1 MSAWL
6 KILLLLILGGILST
20 LGDRLGT
27 RVGKARL
34 SIFKLRPKSTAVLI
48 TVFTGSIISAISFA
62 TMVAF
67 DRDLRVGLFQLED
80 IREKIIESEKELKK
94 LEKNLYA
101 FRSGNVVI
109 SSGQTLVTKTIKLN
123 KTNDI
128 KKAIE
133 SLLQQ
138 ANFYAFNLVRTNQS
152 KYRRILLVRKD
163 DIEKLENKLADNRS
177 WVVRIKSAGNILRG
191 ENYVYAFPEVTLNK
205 IITMKGE
212 VIAIEKISLSKS
224 DSDSESISKKINLL
238 MASTLAEVRRRGS
251 LSSELQINATQIN
264 NLGKYLVSKKKGDY
278 QIIARALDNSQSADK
293 VSVSLELQSLEKSI
307 LKKS

>member
-1 MSAWL
+1 VTAWL

-62 TMVAF
+62 TMIVF

-80 IREKIIESEKELKK
+80 IREKIIDSEKELKK

-109 SSGQTLVTKTIKLN
+109 SSGQTLVTKTVKLN
-123 KTNDI
+123 KNSDI
-128 KKAIE
+128 KKVIE
-133 SLLQQ
+133 SILQK
-138 ANFYAFNLVRTNQS
+138 ANLYAFNLVKTNQS
-152 KYRRILLVRKD
+152 TYRRILLVRKD
-163 DIEKLENKLADNRS
+163 DIEKLENKIAVNRS

-205 IITMKGE
+205 TITRKGE
-212 VIAIEKISLSKS
+212 VIASENISLL
-224 DSDSESISKKINLL
+224 DSDAESISKKINLL

-251 LSSELQINATQIN
+251 LSSELQINANQIN
-264 NLGKYLVSKKKGDY
+264 NLGKYLVNQKKGDF
-278 QIIARALDNSQSADK
+278 QIIARAVDNNQSADK
-293 VSVSLELQSLEKSI
+293 VSVSLELKSLEEIIKR
-307 LKKS
+307 KN

>member
-1 MSAWL
+1 MTAWL

-27 RVGKARL
+27 KVGKARL

-62 TMVAF
+62 TMVIF
-67 DRDLRVGLFQLED
+67 DRDLRVGLFQLEG
-80 IREKIIESEKELKK
+80 IREKIIESEKELKR

-128 KKAIE
+128 KKIIE
-133 SLLQQ
+133 SILQQ
-138 ANFYAFNLVRTNQS
+138 ANFYAFNLVKPNQS
-152 KYRRILLVRKD
+152 EYRRILLVRKD
-163 DIEKLENKLADNRS
+163 DIEKLENKIADNRS

-205 IITMKGE
+205 MITKKGE
-212 VIAIEKISLSKS
+212 VIAIENISLSK
-224 DSDSESISKKINLL
+224 SDSESISKKINLL
-238 MASTLAEVRRRGS
+238 MASTLAEVRQRGS
-251 LSSELQINATQIN
+251 LSSELKINANQIN
-264 NLGKYLVSKKKGDY
+264 NLGKYLVSKKKGDF
-278 QIIARALDNSQSADK
+278 QIIARALDDSQSAEK
-293 VSVSLELQSLEKSI
+293 VSISLELQSLEKSI
-307 LKKS
+307 LNKS

>member
-1 MSAWL
+1 MTAWL
-6 KILLLLILGGILST
+6 KILLVLILGGILST

-62 TMVAF
+62 TMVVF

-94 LEKNLYA
+94 LEKNVYA

-128 KKAIE
+128 KKIIE
-133 SLLQQ
+133 SILQQ
-138 ANFYAFNLVRTNQS
+138 ANFYAFNLVKPNQS
-152 KYRRILLVRKD
+152 DYRRILLVRKD
-163 DIEKLENKLADNRS
+163 DIEKLENKIADNRS

-205 IITMKGE
+205 MITKKGE
-212 VIAIEKISLSKS
+212 VIAIENISLSK
-224 DSDSESISKKINLL
+224 SDSESISKKINLL
-238 MASTLAEVRRRGS
+238 MASTLAEVRQRGS
-251 LSSELQINATQIN
+251 LSSELKINANQIN
-264 NLGKYLVSKKKGDY
+264 NLGKYLVSKKKGDF
-278 QIIARALDNSQSADK
+278 QIIARALDDSQSAEK
-293 VSVSLELQSLEKSI
+293 VSISLELQSLEKSI
-307 LKKS
+307 LNKS

>member
-1 MSAWL
+1 MTAWL
-6 KILLLLILGGILST
+6 KILLVLILGGILST

-62 TMVAF
+62 TMVVF

-128 KKAIE
+128 KKIIE
-133 SLLQQ
+133 SILQQ
-138 ANFYAFNLVRTNQS
+138 ANFYAFNLVKTNQS
-152 KYRRILLVRKD
+152 EYRRILLVRKD
-163 DIEKLENKLADNRS
+163 DIEKLENKIADNRS

-205 IITMKGE
+205 MITKKGE
-212 VIAIEKISLSKS
+212 VIAIENVSLSK
-224 DSDSESISKKINLL
+224 SDSESISKKINLL

-251 LSSELQINATQIN
+251 LSSELKINANQIN
-264 NLGKYLVSKKKGDY
+264 NLGKYLVSTKKGEF
-278 QIIARALDNSQSADK
+278 QIIARALEDSQSAEK
-293 VSVSLELQSLEKSI
+293 VSVSLELKSLEKSI
-307 LKKS
+307 SNKS

>member
-1 MSAWL
+1 VTVWL
-6 KILLLLILGGILST
+6 KILLILILGGILST
-20 LGDRLGT
+20 LGDRLGS

-34 SIFKLRPKSTAVLI
+34 SIFKLRPKRTAVLI

-62 TMVAF
+62 TMIVF

-80 IREKIIESEKELKK
+80 IREKIIDSEKELKK

-123 KTNDI
+123 KNSDI
-128 KKAIE
+128 KKIIE

-138 ANFYAFNLVRTNQS
+138 ANLYAFKLVKTNQS
-152 KYRRILLVRKD
+152 NYRRILLVRKD
-163 DIEKLENKLADNRS
+163 DIEKLENKISDNRS

-205 IITMKGE
+205 TITRKGE
-212 VIAIEKISLSKS
+212 VIASENISLS
-224 DSDSESISKKINLL
+224 DSDAESISKKINLL

-251 LSSELQINATQIN
+251 LSSELQINANQIN
-264 NLGKYLVSKKKGDY
+264 NLGKNLASKKKGDF
-278 QIIARALDNSQSADK
+278 QIIARALDYSQSADK
-293 VSVSLELQSLEKSI
+293 VSVSLELQSLEEI
-307 LKKS
+307 IRKKS

>member
-1 MSAWL
+1 VTAWL

-27 RVGKARL
+27 KVGKARL

-48 TVFTGSIISAISFA
+48 TVFTGSIISALSFA
-62 TMVAF
+62 TMVIF

-80 IREKIIESEKELKK
+80 IREKIVESEKELKK

-123 KTNDI
+123 KNNDI
-128 KKAIE
+128 KKIIQGI
-133 SLLQQ
+133 LQQ
-138 ANFYAFNLVRTNQS
+138 ANFYAFNLVKPNQS
-152 KYRRILLVRKD
+152 SYRRILLVRKD
-163 DIEKLENKLADNRS
+163 DIENLENKISDNRS

-205 IITMKGE
+205 TITKKGE
-212 VIAIEKISLSKS
+212 IIAIENIYISNS
-224 DSDSESISKKINLL
+224 DAESISKKINLL
-238 MASTLAEVRRRGS
+238 MASTLAEVRQRGS
-251 LSSELQINATQIN
+251 LSSELKINANQIN
-264 NLGKYLVSKKKGDY
+264 NLGKYLISKKKGDF
-278 QIIARALDNSQSADK
+278 QIIARALENSQSADQ
-293 VSVSLELQSLEKSI
+293 VSVSLELKSLEKSI
-307 LKKS
+307 LNNS

>member
-1 MSAWL
+1 MTAWL
-6 KILLLLILGGILST
+6 KILLVLILGGILST

-62 TMVAF
+62 TMVVF

-128 KKAIE
+128 KKIIE
-133 SLLQQ
+133 SILQQ
-138 ANFYAFNLVRTNQS
+138 ANFYAFNLVKTNQS
-152 KYRRILLVRKD
+152 EYRRILLVRKD
-163 DIEKLENKLADNRS
+163 DIEKLENKIADNRS
-177 WVVRIKSAGNILRG
+177 WVVRIKSAGNILKG

-205 IITMKGE
+205 MITKKGE
-212 VIAIEKISLSKS
+212 VIAIENVSLSK
-224 DSDSESISKKINLL
+224 SDSESISKKINLL

-251 LSSELQINATQIN
+251 LSSELKINANQIN
-264 NLGKYLVSKKKGDY
+264 NLGKYLVNIKKGVF
-278 QIIARALDNSQSADK
+278 QIIARALEDSQSAEK
-293 VSVSLELQSLEKSI
+293 VSVSLELKSLEKSI
-307 LKKS
+307 SNKS

>member
-1 MSAWL
+1 MTAWL

-62 TMVAF
+62 TMVIF
-67 DRDLRVGLFQLED
+67 DRDLRVGLFQLEG

-128 KKAIE
+128 KKIIE
-133 SLLQQ
+133 SILQQ
-138 ANFYAFNLVRTNQS
+138 ANFYAFNLVKPNQS
-152 KYRRILLVRKD
+152 EYRRILLVRKD
-163 DIEKLENKLADNRS
+163 DIEKLENKIADNRS

-205 IITMKGE
+205 MITKKGE
-212 VIAIEKISLSKS
+212 VIAIENVSLSK
-224 DSDSESISKKINLL
+224 SDSESISKKINLL

-251 LSSELQINATQIN
+251 LSSELKINANQIN
-264 NLGKYLVSKKKGDY
+264 NLGKYLVSKKKGDF
-278 QIIARALDNSQSADK
+278 QIIARALDDSQSAEK
-293 VSVSLELQSLEKSI
+293 VSISLELQSLEKSI
-307 LKKS
+307 LNKI

>member
-1 MSAWL
+1 MTAWL
-6 KILLLLILGGILST
+6 KILLVLILGGILST

-62 TMVAF
+62 TMVVF

-123 KTNDI
+123 KNNDL
-128 KKAIE
+128 KKIIE
-133 SLLQQ
+133 SILQQ
-138 ANFYAFNLVRTNQS
+138 ANFYAFNLVKTNQS
-152 KYRRILLVRKD
+152 EYRRILLVRKD
-163 DIEKLENKLADNRS
+163 DIEKLENKIADNRS

-205 IITMKGE
+205 MITKKGE
-212 VIAIEKISLSKS
+212 VIAIENVSLSK
-224 DSDSESISKKINLL
+224 SDSESISKKINLL

-251 LSSELQINATQIN
+251 LSSELKINANQIN
-264 NLGKYLVSKKKGDY
+264 NLGKYLVSIKKGEF
-278 QIIARALDNSQSADK
+278 QIIARALEDSQSAEK
-293 VSVSLELQSLEKSI
+293 VSVSLELKSLEKSI
-307 LKKS
+307 SNKS

>member
-1 MSAWL
+1 MTGW
-6 KILLLLILGGILST
+6 LLILSLLVLGGILST

-62 TMVAF
+62 TMVVF

-101 FRSGNVVI
+101 LRSGNVVI

-128 KKAIE
+128 KKIIE
-133 SLLQQ
+133 SILQQ
-138 ANFYAFNLVRTNQS
+138 ANFYAFNLVKTNQS
-152 KYRRILLVRKD
+152 EYRRILLVRKD
-163 DIEKLENKLADNRS
+163 DIEKLENKIADNRS

-205 IITMKGE
+205 LITKKGE
-212 VIAIEKISLSKS
+212 VIAIENISLSKS
-224 DSDSESISKKINLL
+224 DSETISKKINLL

-251 LSSELQINATQIN
+251 LSSELKINANQIN
-264 NLGKYLVSKKKGDY
+264 NLGKYLVSKKQGEFK
-278 QIIARALDNSQSADK
+278 IIARSIDNSQSADK
-293 VSVSLELQSLEKSI
+293 VSVSLELQSLEKSTK
-307 LKKS
+307 KKS

>member
-1 MSAWL
+1 VTAWL

-62 TMVAF
+62 TMVVF

-80 IREKIIESEKELKK
+80 IREKIRDSEKELKK

-123 KTNDI
+123 KTSDI
-128 KKAIE
+128 KKIIE
-133 SLLQQ
+133 SILQQ
-138 ANFYAFNLVRTNQS
+138 ANFYAFNLVKTNES

-163 DIEKLENKLADNRS
+163 DIVKLENKIADNRS
-177 WVVRIKSAGNILRG
+177 WVIRIKSAGNILRG

-205 IITMKGE
+205 IITKKGE
-212 VIAIEKISLSKS
+212 VIAIENISLSK
-224 DSDSESISKKINLL
+224 SDSESISKKINLL

-251 LSSELQINATQIN
+251 LSSELKINANQIN
-264 NLGKYLVSKKKGDY
+264 NLGKYLVSKKKGDF
-278 QIIARALDNSQSADK
+278 QIIARAIDNCESAEK
-293 VSVSLELQSLEKSI
+293 VSVSLEVESLEKSI
-307 LKKS
+307 PNKS

>member
-1 MSAWL
+1 MTAWL
-6 KILLLLILGGILST
+6 KILLVLILGGILST

-62 TMVAF
+62 TMVVF

-128 KKAIE
+128 KKIIE
-133 SLLQQ
+133 SILQQ
-138 ANFYAFNLVRTNQS
+138 ANFYAFNLVKTNQS
-152 KYRRILLVRKD
+152 EYRRILLVRKD
-163 DIEKLENKLADNRS
+163 DIEKLENKIADNRS

-205 IITMKGE
+205 MITMKGE
-212 VIAIEKISLSKS
+212 IIAIENVSLSK
-224 DSDSESISKKINLL
+224 SDSESISKKINLL

-251 LSSELQINATQIN
+251 LSSELKINANQIN
-264 NLGKYLVSKKKGDY
+264 NLGKYLVSIKKGEF
-278 QIIARALDNSQSADK
+278 QIIARALEDSQSAEK
-293 VSVSLELQSLEKSI
+293 VSVSLELKSLEKSI
-307 LKKS
+307 SNKS

>member
-1 MSAWL
+1 MTAWL

-27 RVGKARL
+27 KVGKARL

-48 TVFTGSIISAISFA
+48 TVFTGSIISALSFA
-62 TMVAF
+62 TMVIF

-80 IREKIIESEKELKK
+80 IREKIVESEKELKK

-123 KTNDI
+123 KNNDI
-128 KKAIE
+128 KKIIQGI
-133 SLLQQ
+133 LQQ
-138 ANFYAFNLVRTNQS
+138 ANFYAFNLVKPNQS
-152 KYRRILLVRKD
+152 SYRRILLVRKD
-163 DIEKLENKLADNRS
+163 DIENLENKISDNRS

-205 IITMKGE
+205 TITKKGE
-212 VIAIEKISLSKS
+212 IIAIENIYISNS
-224 DSDSESISKKINLL
+224 DAESISKKINLL
-238 MASTLAEVRRRGS
+238 MASTLAEVRQRGS
-251 LSSELQINATQIN
+251 LSSELKINANQIN
-264 NLGKYLVSKKKGDY
+264 NLGKYLISKKKGDF
-278 QIIARALDNSQSADK
+278 QIIARALENSQSADQ
-293 VSVSLELQSLEKSI
+293 VSVSLELKSLEKSI
-307 LKKS
+307 LNNS

>member
-1 MSAWL
+1 MTAWL
-6 KILLLLILGGILST
+6 KILLVLILGGILST

-62 TMVAF
+62 TMVVF

-94 LEKNLYA
+94 LEKNVYA

-128 KKAIE
+128 KKIIE
-133 SLLQQ
+133 SILQQ
-138 ANFYAFNLVRTNQS
+138 ANFYAFNLVKTNQS
-152 KYRRILLVRKD
+152 EYRRILLVRKD
-163 DIEKLENKLADNRS
+163 DIEKLENKIADNRS
-177 WVVRIKSAGNILRG
+177 WVVRIKSAGNILKG

-205 IITMKGE
+205 MITKKGE
-212 VIAIEKISLSKS
+212 VIAIENVSLSK
-224 DSDSESISKKINLL
+224 SDSESISKKINLL

-251 LSSELQINATQIN
+251 LSSELKINANQIN
-264 NLGKYLVSKKKGDY
+264 NLGKYLVSIKKGEF
-278 QIIARALDNSQSADK
+278 QIIARALEDSQSAEK
-293 VSVSLELQSLEKSI
+293 VSVSLELKSLEKSI
-307 LKKS
+307 SNKI

>member
-1 MSAWL
+1 MTVWL

-62 TMVAF
+62 TMVVF

-80 IREKIIESEKELKK
+80 IREKIIDSEKELKK

-109 SSGQTLVTKTIKLN
+109 SSGQTLVTKTVKLTKN
-123 KTNDI
+123 SDI
-128 KKAIE
+128 KKVIE
-133 SLLQQ
+133 SILQK
-138 ANFYAFNLVRTNQS
+138 ANLYAFNLVKTNQS
-152 KYRRILLVRKD
+152 TYRRILLVRKD
-163 DIEKLENKLADNRS
+163 DIEKLENKIADNRS
-177 WVVRIKSAGNILRG
+177 WVVRIKSAGNIIRG

-205 IITMKGE
+205 IITRKGE
-212 VIAIEKISLSKS
+212 VIALESISLS
-224 DSDSESISKKINLL
+224 DSDAESISKKINLL

-251 LSSELQINATQIN
+251 LSSELKINANQIN
-264 NLGKYLVSKKKGDY
+264 NLGKYLVSIKKGEF
-278 QIIARALDNSQSADK
+278 QIIARALEDSQSADK
-293 VSVSLELQSLEKSI
+293 VSVSLELKSLEKSI
-307 LKKS
+307 SNKS

>member
-1 MSAWL
+1 MTGW
-6 KILLLLILGGILST
+6 LLILSLLVLGGILST

-34 SIFKLRPKSTAVLI
+34 SVFNLRPKSTAVLI

-62 TMVAF
+62 TMIVF

-80 IREKIIESEKELKK
+80 IREKIIDSEKELKK

-109 SSGQTLVTKTIKLN
+109 SSGQTLATKTIKLN
-123 KTNDI
+123 KNSNI
-128 KKAIE
+128 KNIIE
-133 SLLQQ
+133 SILQQ
-138 ANFYAFNLVRTNQS
+138 ANLYAFKLVKTNQS
-152 KYRRILLVRKD
+152 NYRRILLVRKD
-163 DIEKLENKLADNRS
+163 DIVKLENKISDNRS

-205 IITMKGE
+205 TITRKGE
-212 VIAIEKISLSKS
+212 VIAIENISLL

-251 LSSELQINATQIN
+251 LSSELQINANQIN
-264 NLGKYLVSKKKGDY
+264 NLGKNLVSKKKGDF
-278 QIIARALDNSQSADK
+278 QIIARALDNSQTADQ
-293 VSVSLELQSLEKSI
+293 VSVSLELQSLDEIIRRKS
-307 LKKS
+307 

>member
-1 MSAWL
+1 MTAWL
-6 KILLLLILGGILST
+6 KILLVLILGGILST

-62 TMVAF
+62 TMVVF

-109 SSGQTLVTKTIKLN
+109 TSGQTLVTKTIKLN

-128 KKAIE
+128 KKIIE
-133 SLLQQ
+133 SILQQ
-138 ANFYAFNLVRTNQS
+138 ANFYAFNLVKTNQS
-152 KYRRILLVRKD
+152 EYRRILLVRKD
-163 DIEKLENKLADNRS
+163 DIEKLENKIADNRS

-205 IITMKGE
+205 MITKKGE
-212 VIAIEKISLSKS
+212 VIAIENVSLSK
-224 DSDSESISKKINLL
+224 SDSESISKKINLL

-251 LSSELQINATQIN
+251 LSSELKINANQIN
-264 NLGKYLVSKKKGDY
+264 NLGKYLVSIKKGEF
-278 QIIARALDNSQSADK
+278 QIIARALEDSQSAEK
-293 VSVSLELQSLEKSI
+293 VSVSLELKSLEKSI
-307 LKKS
+307 SNKS

>member
-1 MSAWL
+1 VTAWL
-6 KILLLLILGGILST
+6 KILLVLILGGILST

-62 TMVAF
+62 TMVVF

-128 KKAIE
+128 KKIIE
-133 SLLQQ
+133 SILQQ
-138 ANFYAFNLVRTNQS
+138 ANFYAFNLVKTNQS
-152 KYRRILLVRKD
+152 EYRRILLVRKD
-163 DIEKLENKLADNRS
+163 DIEKLENKIADNRS

-205 IITMKGE
+205 MITKKGE
-212 VIAIEKISLSKS
+212 VIAIENVSLSK
-224 DSDSESISKKINLL
+224 SDSESISKKINLL

-251 LSSELQINATQIN
+251 LSSELKINANQIN
-264 NLGKYLVSKKKGDY
+264 NLGKYLVNIKKGDF
-278 QIIARALDNSQSADK
+278 QIIARALEDSQSAEK
-293 VSVSLELQSLEKSI
+293 VSVSLELKSLEKSI
-307 LKKS
+307 SNKS

>member
-1 MSAWL
+1 MTAWL
-6 KILLLLILGGILST
+6 KILLVLILGGILST

-62 TMVAF
+62 TMVVF

-128 KKAIE
+128 KKIIE
-133 SLLQQ
+133 SILQQ
-138 ANFYAFNLVRTNQS
+138 ANFYAFNLVKTNQS
-152 KYRRILLVRKD
+152 EYRRILLVRKD
-163 DIEKLENKLADNRS
+163 DIEKLENKIADNRS

-205 IITMKGE
+205 MITKKGE
-212 VIAIEKISLSKS
+212 VIAIENVSLSK
-224 DSDSESISKKINLL
+224 SDSESISKKINLL
-238 MASTLAEVRRRGS
+238 MASTLAEVRQRGS
-251 LSSELQINATQIN
+251 LSSELKINANQIN
-264 NLGKYLVSKKKGDY
+264 NLGKYLVSIKKGEF
-278 QIIARALDNSQSADK
+278 QIIARALEDSQSAEK
-293 VSVSLELQSLEKSI
+293 VSVSLELKSLEKSI
-307 LKKS
+307 SNKS

>member
-1 MSAWL
+1 MTAWL
-6 KILLLLILGGILST
+6 KILLVLILGGILST

-62 TMVAF
+62 TMVVF

-128 KKAIE
+128 KKIIE
-133 SLLQQ
+133 SILKQ
-138 ANFYAFNLVRTNQS
+138 ANFYAFNLVKTNQS
-152 KYRRILLVRKD
+152 EYRRILLVRKD
-163 DIEKLENKLADNRS
+163 DIEKLENKIADNRS

-205 IITMKGE
+205 MITKKGE
-212 VIAIEKISLSKS
+212 VIAIENISLSK
-224 DSDSESISKKINLL
+224 SDSESISKKINLL

-251 LSSELQINATQIN
+251 LSSELKINANQIN
-264 NLGKYLVSKKKGDY
+264 NLGKYLVSIKKGEF
-278 QIIARALDNSQSADK
+278 QIIARALEDSQSAEK
-293 VSVSLELQSLEKSI
+293 VSVSLELKSLEKSI
-307 LKKS
+307 SNKS

>member
-1 MSAWL
+1 MTAWL
-6 KILLLLILGGILST
+6 KILLVLILGGILST

-62 TMVAF
+62 TMVVF
-67 DRDLRVGLFQLED
+67 DRDLRVGLFHLED

-94 LEKNLYA
+94 LEKNVYA

-128 KKAIE
+128 KKIIE
-133 SLLQQ
+133 SILQQ
-138 ANFYAFNLVRTNQS
+138 ANFYAFNLVKTNQS
-152 KYRRILLVRKD
+152 EYRRILLVRKD
-163 DIEKLENKLADNRS
+163 DIEKLENKIADNRS

-205 IITMKGE
+205 MITKKGE
-212 VIAIEKISLSKS
+212 VIAIENLSLSK
-224 DSDSESISKKINLL
+224 SDSESISKKINLL

-251 LSSELQINATQIN
+251 LSSELKINANQIN
-264 NLGKYLVSKKKGDY
+264 NLGKYLVSIKKGEF
-278 QIIARALDNSQSADK
+278 QIIARALEDSQSAEK
-293 VSVSLELQSLEKSI
+293 VSVSLELKSLEKSI
-307 LKKS
+307 SNKS

>member
-1 MSAWL
+1 MTAWL
-6 KILLLLILGGILST
+6 KILLVLILGGILST

-27 RVGKARL
+27 KVGKARL

-62 TMVAF
+62 TMVVF

-128 KKAIE
+128 KKIIE
-133 SLLQQ
+133 SILQQ
-138 ANFYAFNLVRTNQS
+138 ANFYAFNLVKTNQS
-152 KYRRILLVRKD
+152 EYRRILLVRKD
-163 DIEKLENKLADNRS
+163 DIEKLENKIADNRS

-205 IITMKGE
+205 MITKKGE
-212 VIAIEKISLSKS
+212 VIAIENVSLSK
-224 DSDSESISKKINLL
+224 SDSESISKKINLL

-251 LSSELQINATQIN
+251 LSSELKINANQIN
-264 NLGKYLVSKKKGDY
+264 NLGKYLVSIKKGEF
-278 QIIARALDNSQSADK
+278 QIIARALEDSQSAEK
-293 VSVSLELQSLEKSI
+293 VSVSFELKSLEKSI
-307 LKKS
+307 SNKS

>member
-1 MSAWL
+1 MTAWL
-6 KILLLLILGGILST
+6 KILLVLILGGILST

-62 TMVAF
+62 TMVVF

-109 SSGQTLVTKTIKLN
+109 SSGQTLVTKTIKLK
-123 KTNDI
+123 KTNDM
-128 KKAIE
+128 KKIIE
-133 SLLQQ
+133 SILQQ
-138 ANFYAFNLVRTNQS
+138 ANFYAFNLVKTNQS
-152 KYRRILLVRKD
+152 EYRRILLVRKD
-163 DIEKLENKLADNRS
+163 DIEKLENKIADNRS

-205 IITMKGE
+205 MITKKGE
-212 VIAIEKISLSKS
+212 VIAIENVSLSK
-224 DSDSESISKKINLL
+224 SDSESISKKINLL

-251 LSSELQINATQIN
+251 LSSELKINANQIN
-264 NLGKYLVSKKKGDY
+264 NLGKYLVNIKKGDF
-278 QIIARALDNSQSADK
+278 QIIARALEDSQSAEK
-293 VSVSLELQSLEKSI
+293 VSVSLELKSLEKSI
-307 LKKS
+307 SNKS

>member
-1 MSAWL
+1 MTAWL
-6 KILLLLILGGILST
+6 KILLILILGGILST

-62 TMVAF
+62 TMVVF

-128 KKAIE
+128 KKIIE
-133 SLLQQ
+133 SILQQ
-138 ANFYAFNLVRTNQS
+138 ANFYAFNLVKPNQS
-152 KYRRILLVRKD
+152 EYRRILLVRKD
-163 DIEKLENKLADNRS
+163 DIEKLENKIADNRS

-205 IITMKGE
+205 MITKKGE
-212 VIAIEKISLSKS
+212 VIAIENISLSK
-224 DSDSESISKKINLL
+224 SDSESISKKINLL
-238 MASTLAEVRRRGS
+238 MASTLAEVRQRGS
-251 LSSELQINATQIN
+251 LSSELKINANQIN
-264 NLGKYLVSKKKGDY
+264 NLGKYLVSKKKGDF
-278 QIIARALDNSQSADK
+278 QIIARALDDSQSAEK
-293 VSVSLELQSLEKSI
+293 VSISLELQSLEKSI
-307 LKKS
+307 LNKS

>member
-1 MSAWL
+1 MTAWL
-6 KILLLLILGGILST
+6 KILLVLILGGILST

-62 TMVAF
+62 TMVVF

-128 KKAIE
+128 KKIIE
-133 SLLQQ
+133 SILQQ
-138 ANFYAFNLVRTNQS
+138 ANFYAFNLVKTNQS
-152 KYRRILLVRKD
+152 EYRRILLVRKD
-163 DIEKLENKLADNRS
+163 DIEKLENKIADNRS

-205 IITMKGE
+205 MITKKGE
-212 VIAIEKISLSKS
+212 VIAIENVSLSK
-224 DSDSESISKKINLL
+224 SDSESISKKINLL

-251 LSSELQINATQIN
+251 LSSELQINANQIN
-264 NLGKYLVSKKKGDY
+264 DLGKYLVNKKKGDF
-278 QIIARALDNSQSADK
+278 QIIARAVDNSQSADK
-293 VSVSLELQSLEKSI
+293 VSVSLELKSLEEIIRSKS
-307 LKKS
+307 

>member
-1 MSAWL
+1 MTAWL
-6 KILLLLILGGILST
+6 KILLVLILGGILST

-62 TMVAF
+62 TMVVF

-128 KKAIE
+128 KKIIE
-133 SLLQQ
+133 SILQQ
-138 ANFYAFNLVRTNQS
+138 ANFYAFNLVKTNQS
-152 KYRRILLVRKD
+152 EYRRILLVRKD
-163 DIEKLENKLADNRS
+163 DIEKLENKIADNRS

-205 IITMKGE
+205 MITKKGE
-212 VIAIEKISLSKS
+212 VIAIENVSLSK
-224 DSDSESISKKINLL
+224 SDSESISKKINLL

-251 LSSELQINATQIN
+251 LSSELKINANQIN
-264 NLGKYLVSKKKGDY
+264 NLGKYLVNIQKGDF
-278 QIIARALDNSQSADK
+278 QIIARALEDSQSAEK
-293 VSVSLELQSLEKSI
+293 VSVSLELKSLEKSI
-307 LKKS
+307 SNKS

>member
-1 MSAWL
+1 MTAWL
-6 KILLLLILGGILST
+6 KILLVLILGGILST

-62 TMVAF
+62 TMVVF

-80 IREKIIESEKELKK
+80 IREKIIDSEKELKK

-128 KKAIE
+128 KKIIE
-133 SLLQQ
+133 SILQQ
-138 ANFYAFNLVRTNQS
+138 ANFYAFNLVKTNQS
-152 KYRRILLVRKD
+152 EYRRILLVRKD
-163 DIEKLENKLADNRS
+163 DIEKLENKIADNRS

-205 IITMKGE
+205 MITKKGE
-212 VIAIEKISLSKS
+212 VIAIENVSLSK
-224 DSDSESISKKINLL
+224 SDSESISKKINLL

-251 LSSELQINATQIN
+251 LSSELKINANQIN
-264 NLGKYLVSKKKGDY
+264 NLGKYLVSIKKGEF
-278 QIIARALDNSQSADK
+278 QIIARALEDSQSAEK
-293 VSVSLELQSLEKSI
+293 VSVSLELKSLEKSI
-307 LKKS
+307 SNKS

>member
-1 MSAWL
+1 MTAWL
-6 KILLLLILGGILST
+6 KILLVLILGGILST

-62 TMVAF
+62 TMVVF
-67 DRDLRVGLFQLED
+67 DRDLRVGLFQLDD

-128 KKAIE
+128 KKIIE
-133 SLLQQ
+133 SILQQ
-138 ANFYAFNLVRTNQS
+138 ANFYAFNLVKPNQS
-152 KYRRILLVRKD
+152 EYRRILLVRKD
-163 DIEKLENKLADNRS
+163 DIEKLENKIADNRS

-205 IITMKGE
+205 MITKKGE
-212 VIAIEKISLSKS
+212 VIAIENISLSKP
-224 DSDSESISKKINLL
+224 DSESISKKINLL

-251 LSSELQINATQIN
+251 LSSELKINANQIN
-264 NLGKYLVSKKKGDY
+264 NLGKYLVSKKNGDF
-278 QIIARALDNSQSADK
+278 QIIARALDDSQSADK
-293 VSVSLELQSLEKSI
+293 VSISLELQSLEKSI
-307 LKKS
+307 LNKS

>member
-1 MSAWL
+1 MTAWL
-6 KILLLLILGGILST
+6 KILLVLILGGILST

-62 TMVAF
+62 TMVVF

-128 KKAIE
+128 KKIIE
-133 SLLQQ
+133 SILQQ
-138 ANFYAFNLVRTNQS
+138 ANFYAFNLVKPNQS
-152 KYRRILLVRKD
+152 EYRRILLVRKD
-163 DIEKLENKLADNRS
+163 DIEKLENKIADNRS

-205 IITMKGE
+205 MITKKGE
-212 VIAIEKISLSKS
+212 VIAIENISLSK
-224 DSDSESISKKINLL
+224 SDSESISKKINLL

-251 LSSELQINATQIN
+251 LSSELKINANQIN
-264 NLGKYLVSKKKGDY
+264 NLGKSLVSKKKGDF
-278 QIIARALDNSQSADK
+278 QIIARALDDSQSAEK
-293 VSVSLELQSLEKSI
+293 VSISLELQSLEKSI
-307 LKKS
+307 LNKS

>member
-1 MSAWL
+1 MTAWL
-6 KILLLLILGGILST
+6 KILLVLILGGILST

-62 TMVAF
+62 TMVVF

-128 KKAIE
+128 KKIIE
-133 SLLQQ
+133 SILQQ
-138 ANFYAFNLVRTNQS
+138 ANFYAFNLVKTNQS
-152 KYRRILLVRKD
+152 EYRRILLVRKD
-163 DIEKLENKLADNRS
+163 DIEKLQNKIADNRS

-205 IITMKGE
+205 MITKKGE
-212 VIAIEKISLSKS
+212 VIAIENVSLSK
-224 DSDSESISKKINLL
+224 SDSESISKKINLL

-251 LSSELQINATQIN
+251 LSSELKINANQIN
-264 NLGKYLVSKKKGDY
+264 NLGKYLVSIKKGEF
-278 QIIARALDNSQSADK
+278 QIIARALEDSQSAEK
-293 VSVSLELQSLEKSI
+293 VSVSLELKSLEKSI
-307 LKKS
+307 SNKS

>member
-1 MSAWL
+1 MTAWL
-6 KILLLLILGGILST
+6 KILLVLILGGILST

-62 TMVAF
+62 TMVVF

-123 KTNDI
+123 KSNDI
-128 KKAIE
+128 KKIIE
-133 SLLQQ
+133 SILQQ
-138 ANFYAFNLVRTNQS
+138 ANFYAFNLVKPNQS
-152 KYRRILLVRKD
+152 EYRRILLVRKD
-163 DIEKLENKLADNRS
+163 DIEKLENKIADNRS

-205 IITMKGE
+205 MITKKGE
-212 VIAIEKISLSKS
+212 VIAIENISLSK
-224 DSDSESISKKINLL
+224 SDSESISKKINLL
-238 MASTLAEVRRRGS
+238 MASTLAEVRQRGS
-251 LSSELQINATQIN
+251 LSSELKINANQIN
-264 NLGKYLVSKKKGDY
+264 NLGKYLVSKKKGDF
-278 QIIARALDNSQSADK
+278 QIIARALDDSQSAEK
-293 VSVSLELQSLEKSI
+293 VSISLELQSLEKSI
-307 LKKS
+307 LNKS